1 MDLRNLRYFEAIAA
15 AGSFSAATAVLHR
28 TQPALSRA
36 IQDLEAEMGFAL
48 FVREGRRIALTPEGR
63 SVLEEARP
71 VIEGAG
77 AIEAR
82 ARLLASGKTSIL
94 RIGGATSTIER
105 VVPALIAGFRITHPR
120 VEITLATDSGSS
132 LLAGLEQGELDA
144 VFTRQ
149 ISSDL
154 LESRRLF
161 PMHVVAAIHAAHP
174 LSGRP
179 SLDVAELG
187 NEPLLLTPGGF
198 TSRILFDVACA
209 RAGVRPRIQFQN
221 HDHNA
226 LVALA
231 SVGYGIAIVPSTVLL
246 TVPDIRVVPVR
257 NARRLLGLWI
267 GLVMRCGTQRPHV
280 LEFVEEAARR
290 LGMAYPGKELNLP
303 ALPGGKFRGAADFG

>member
-1 MDLRNLRYFEAIAA
+1 MDLRNLRYFEAIAN

-36 IQDLEAEMGFAL
+36 IQDLEAELGFAL

-71 VIEGAG
+71 VIEGAC
-77 AIEAR
+77 ALEAH

-105 VVPALIAGFRITHPR
+105 ALPALIAGFRTTHPH
-120 VEITLATDSGSS
+120 VEITLATDSGSG

-149 ISSDL
+149 TSSDL

-161 PMHVVAAIHAAHP
+161 PLHVVAAIHAPHP
-174 LSGRP
+174 LSGHP
-179 SLDVAELG
+179 SLDVRQLG
-187 NEPLLLTPGGF
+187 NEPLLLAPETF
-198 TSRILFDVACA
+198 TSRILFDAACA
-209 RAGVRPRIQFQN
+209 QVGFRPRILFQN

-246 TVPDIRVVPVR
+246 TAPNIHVVPVR
-257 NARRLLGLWI
+257 NARGLMGLWT
-267 GLVMRCGTQRPHV
+267 GLVIRRGTQRPHV
-280 LEFVEEAARR
+280 LEFVDEAARR
-290 LGMAYPGKELNLP
+290 LGRVYPGKELNLP
-303 ALPGGKFRGAADFG
+303 ALPDGKFRGAAEYG